1 MRRLLAGAA
10 AACFAFST
18 PYAVAQESFG
28 SKITTPEQAAEASS
42 LVEKWLNGEIPSKIE
57 VTYDGPPIELRYASY
72 LPKVS
77 GVEVVTARALEV
89 LNKEAN
95 GKFNIKTYYA
105 QSLHPHREG
114 FTAVR
119 DGIADM
125 SYCFANFES
134 SSFDLIHAITLPG
147 VLGGSAASTQVFTEL
162 YPKYFKNEYEKMGV
176 LILNPFVPPPYNAI
190 GSHKYETLADWKG
203 SKTKVSGTIQT
214 EAMLLLGAVPN
225 TSITAGESYTALQR
239 GVIDSVQLNDAIFIT
254 FKLHEIARMHSE
266 TSLFSI
272 NLEGCMSKEW
282 FEKLPPDLQ
291 KVVYHWAQKR
301 NHAIVQGFYER
312 TLRDARKLMTDRGV
326 KFVKPS
332 EEERQKWLA
341 ITQPVTDKWIKDAE
355 AKGLPAK
362 QLVADLKQ
370 LSAKYERMSW
380 NEIFQQ
386 TLDAPVPG
394 LISGF

>member
-1 MRRLLAGAA
+1 MNRLLAGTTAA
-10 AACFAFST
+10 FFVWQA
-18 PYAVAQESFG
+18 PVAVAQESFG
-28 SKITTPEQAAEASS
+28 SNITTPAQAAEATS
-42 LVEKWLNGEIPSKIE
+42 LVEKWLNGEIPSKNK

-89 LNKEAN
+89 LKKESN
-95 GKFNIKTYYA
+95 GKIDVKTYYA

-125 SYCFANFES
+125 SYCFSNFEGG
-134 SSFDLIHAITLPG
+134 SFNLVHAITLPG
-147 VLGGSAASTQVFTEL
+147 VLGGSAASTQVYTEL
-162 YPKYFKNEYEKMGV
+162 WPKYFKNEYEKLGV
-176 LILNPFVPPPYNAI
+176 LILNPFVPPPYNTI
-190 GSHKYETLADWKG
+190 GNHKYETLADWKG
-203 SKTKVSGTIQT
+203 SKTKVSGPLQT
-214 EAMLLLGAVPN
+214 EAMLLLNAVPN

-254 FKLHEIARMHSE
+254 FKLHEISKMHSD

-272 NLEGCMSKEW
+272 NLEGCMSKAW

-291 KVVYHWAQKR
+291 KIVYHWAQKR

-312 TLRDARKLMTDRGV
+312 ALRDARKQMADRGI
-326 KFVKPS
+326 KFHKPT
-332 EEERQKWLA
+332 EQERQKWLD
-341 ITQPVTDKWIKDAE
+341 IMQPVTDKWIKETE

-362 QLVADLKQ
+362 QLVADIKK
-370 LSAKYERMSW
+370 LSSKYERMSW
-380 NEIFQQ
+380 NDIFQQ

-394 LISGF
+394 LIDGF

>member
-1 MRRLLAGAA
+1 MKRLIAGAA
-10 AACFAFST
+10 AICFTWSA
-18 PYAVAQESFG
+18 PQALAQESFG
-28 SKITTPEQAAEASS
+28 SKITTPEQAAEATA
-42 LVEKWLNGEIPSKIE
+42 LVEKWLNGEIPSKLK

-77 GVEVVTARALEV
+77 GVEVVTAKALEV
-89 LNKEAN
+89 LKKESN
-95 GKFNIKTYYA
+95 GKLDIKTYYA

-134 SSFDLIHAITLPG
+134 SSFNMIHAITLPG

-190 GSHKYETLADWKG
+190 GKDKYETLADWKG

-214 EAMLLLGAVPN
+214 DAMLALGAVPN
-225 TSITAGESYTALQR
+225 TSITASESYTALQR

-254 FKLHEIARMHSE
+254 FKLHEIAKMHSD

-272 NLEGCMSKEW
+272 NLEGCMSKAW

-312 TLRDARKLMTDRGV
+312 TLRAARKLMTDRGI
-326 KFVKPS
+326 KFFKPT
-332 EEERQKWLA
+332 EQERNKWLE
-341 ITQPVTDKWIKDAE
+341 IMQPVTDKWVKETE

-362 QLVADLKQ
+362 QVIADLKR
-370 LSAKYERMSW
+370 LSAKYEQMSW
-380 NEIFQQ
+380 NDIFQQ